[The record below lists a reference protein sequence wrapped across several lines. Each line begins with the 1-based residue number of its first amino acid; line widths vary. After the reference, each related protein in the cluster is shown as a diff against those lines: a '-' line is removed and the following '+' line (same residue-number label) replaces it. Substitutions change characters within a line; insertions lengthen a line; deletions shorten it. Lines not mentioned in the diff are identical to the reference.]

1 MPVWC
6 RTPPAGQRVRCRPGT
21 TCGRCRTEN
30 LVDEL
35 WNAASDPAPGA
46 VVLDLDAVADAVTLE
61 QQDAYVRL
69 P

>member
-1 MPVWC
+1 MPVWW
-6 RTPPAGQRVRCRPGT
+6 RTPPAGRRRPLPPWDDL
-21 TCGRCRTEN
+21 RAMPPN